1 MIIQKSLFYFGS
13 ENTNNNNNNN
23 KKKTHS
29 ICITEI
35 WIENYR
41 KWDIYLNR
49 GSFRKATVRNKIS
62 QDSCSKM
69 LLKRTK
75 KLESIMPSWMSSRV
89 SMIGMAR
96 RKNAWWGAKKKNN
109 TERWLLRWVTV
120 KDKKKVLN
128 KSIQQKEHCIL
139 TELQQMG
146 QIPNLT
152 GVMLL
157 NATR

>member
-1 MIIQKSLFYFGS
+1 MIIWLYRRVYSILEVKTQ
-13 ENTNNNNNNN
+13 TITTTTT

-96 RKNAWWGAKKKNN
+96 RKNAWWGAKKKTTQKGDYWGGWPWKIRKRCWISQSSRRN
-109 TERWLLRWVTV
+109 TV
-120 KDKKKVLN
+120 
-128 KSIQQKEHCIL
+128 S
-139 TELQQMG
+139 
-146 QIPNLT
+146 
-152 GVMLL
+152 
-157 NATR
+157 